1 MRLDHLLSKE
11 NIKLKKLESSGRSSG
26 HAALSSFE
34 GITPSIM
41 YTENYTEE
49 MKCIKIIESHDS
61 VNRMV

>member
-1 MRLDHLLSKE
+1 M
-11 NIKLKKLESSGRSSG
+11 NV
-26 HAALSSFE
+26 ALSSFE
-34 GITPSIM
+34 GITPSM